1 MTSPR
6 LAKET
11 TTPPLAPTR
20 MVAGEALAWRA
31 PVVDADASVAD
42 ARDLMCQTGQR
53 VVLVTS
59 GHAPVG
65 VITKGELWG
74 AGGVGPRAD
83 ARVQDVMHLELV
95 RIAPD
100 TDVNRTLRRYA
111 DAGWS
116 SLYRRR
122 PGRRSD
128 VGHRCAS

>member
-1 MTSPR
+1 MTSAP
-6 LAKET
+6 LAKEM
-11 TTPPLAPTR
+11 TTPPLAPIR
-20 MVAGEALAWRA
+20 MVADEALAWRA

-42 ARDLMCQTGQR
+42 ARDLIRQTGQR

-59 GHAPVG
+59 GHLPVG
-65 VITKGELWG
+65 VITKGALWG

-83 ARVQDVMHLELV
+83 ARVQDVMHLELI

-100 TDVNRTLRRYA
+100 TDVKHTLRRYE

-122 PGRRSD
+122 PARRTD
-128 VGHRCAS
+128 PEQRCTS